1 MPVKEHRMRDSSSNK
16 GKRGGFRVYYFY
28 NESLIFVVLIF
39 LRRDLPGGLGKWI
52 KQILKASGF
61 LES

>member
-1 MPVKEHRMRDSSSNK
+1 MRDSSSNK